1 MIKSVFKLAILLV
14 TLFSVATLSAQN
26 MTPEQVVQKQL
37 ETYNDRD
44 IDGFMSV
51 IGPTVTI
58 HDFSTGKITVDGYEA
73 CKDFYGKL
81 FTNSPELHSTIL
93 NRTVF
98 GNKVIDHERIIG
110 RNGNDDVLELVL
122 VYEVKD
128 GKIIKIWVLKEDG

>member
-1 MIKSVFKLAILLV
+1 MMKSVLKFVFLFATIL
-14 TLFSVATLSAQN
+14 SVATLSAQN
-26 MTPEQVVQKQL
+26 MTPEQVLQKQL
-37 ETYNDRD
+37 ETYNNRD

-51 IGPTVTI
+51 IDETITI
-58 HDFSTGKITVDGYEA
+58 HNFSTGMITVDGYDA
-73 CKDFYGKL
+73 CKAFYEKL
-81 FTNSPELHSTIL
+81 FKNSPELHSTIL

-128 GKIIKIWVLKEDG
+128 EKIIKIWVLKEEG